1 MPKRIKPPV
10 RWQYDPWARFS
21 AAVLTQAVADAN
33 RGDAEAAL
41 WLCEPSVFHS
51 YSDLDPGTF
60 RRHMSPQGEFIL

>member
-41 WLCEPSVFHS
+41 WLCEPALWCFTVTLTSI
-51 YSDLDPGTF
+51 PG
-60 RRHMSPQGEFIL
+60 RSGGI